1 MCGAMRIFS
10 DASRDTEDS
19 PALRVYESN
28 VRGGS
33 KPPPYGIRALLMNL
47 IASCGEKSPNGLFSE
62 LEHFVLKFGIAHL
75 TANGRFARPSGL

>member
-1 MCGAMRIFS
+1 MRIFS
-10 DASRDTEDS
+10 DASRDTGDS

-47 IASCGEKSPNGLFSE
+47 IASRI
-62 LEHFVLKFGIAHL
+62 KFGIAYL
-75 TANGRFARPSGL
+75 TANGRFARSPKEWRSLRPPRA